1 MRHTAAALL
10 ALAACQPATTRPAF
24 GPLPAAPDVA
34 VDLDVPTATRLLAE
48 ALKSDSIP
56 VSRVE
61 ARDGYLETGWFDA
74 RTGLPSEAR
83 PLGDSL
89 VRVRGWVNAYGE
101 ERASLR
107 VESAVRPLA
116 NPALPP
122 RQLDQQAPDSNPA
135 AVRVARVLEA
145 MGRRYPVPGAEPP
158 PAPSKALPVGAT
170 PDSAAAAP
178 RDSAPAPAGQEIEK
192 KRPVLP
198 PSKTN

>member
-1 MRHTAAALL
+1 MRRAAAALL
-10 ALAACQPATTRPAF
+10 LLAACQPATTRPAF
-24 GPLPAAPDVA
+24 GPLPAAPDAA
-34 VDLDVPTATRLLAE
+34 VDLDVPTATQLLAD
-48 ALKSDSIP
+48 ALRNDSIP

-74 RTGLPSEAR
+74 RTGTASDAR

-107 VESAVRPLA
+107 VEAAVRLLA

-122 RQLDQQAPDSNPA
+122 RELDRQAPDNNPA

-145 MGRRYPVPGAEPP
+145 MARRYPVPGAELP
-158 PAPSKALPVGAT
+158 PAPT
-170 PDSAAAAP
+170 PPSGAAADSVTAAP
-178 RDSAPAPAGQEIEK
+178 SDSVPAPQGQVIEK
-192 KRPVLP
+192 TRPVLP